1 MLSGDGTC
9 QLLRLTPLD
18 DDTSRALVAD
28 VLQHVSDRPDSLV
41 ELITRRAE
49 GNPFFV
55 EELIKM
61 LIDDGV
67 IIPGG
72 SELAWR
78 IDLDQLEA
86 SSVPSTLTGVLE
98 ARLDS
103 LAPAPREALQR
114 AAVVGR
120 VFWDAAVGFMDPP
133 WSATETTE
141 ALAEGL

>member
-1 MLSGDGTC
+1 MTRTC

-67 IIPGG
+67 IIPGADP
-72 SELAWR
+72 SWR
-78 IDLDQLEA
+78 GESTST
-86 SSVPSTLTGVLE
+86 SSRRRRCL
-98 ARLDS
+98 R
-103 LAPAPREALQR
+103 R
-114 AAVVGR
+114 
-120 VFWDAAVGFMDPP
+120 
-133 WSATETTE
+133 
-141 ALAEGL
+141 